1 MAGAIASLSI
11 CLIMSFILLG
21 IQHKRIINLKND
33 ADTYYKGQLRLY
45 EILEEYK
52 RAYTRELLKGKGET
66 KIVRE
71 VPKGTVQAVKMA
83 MKMSH
88 PDNGGKE
95 VDFIMYRRAYNIL
108 TGKEKP

>member
-1 MAGAIASLSI
+1 MAGALIS
-11 CLIMSFILLG
+11 LIMLL
-21 IQHKRIINLKND
+21 IMALIVIVRQHNTITDLEDKIGNKDAIISELHRWTNF
-33 ADTYYKGQLRLY
+33 Y
-45 EILEEYK
+45 
-52 RAYTRELLKGKGET
+52 RERSQESCNNV
-66 KIVRE
+66 KIIRE

-83 MKMSH
+83 MKLSH

>member
-1 MAGAIASLSI
+1 MVGALIS
-11 CLIMSFILLG
+11 LIMLL
-21 IQHKRIINLKND
+21 IMALIVIMRQFKEISMLKESVESKQRV
-33 ADTYYKGQLRLY
+33 AEEVYRLM
-45 EILEEYK
+45 EFYK
-52 RAYTRELLKGKGET
+52 RKYNQESFATHT

-108 TGKEKP
+108 TGKEKA